1 MAMARFKNRVEAG
14 RLLAERLA
22 AYRDRNPIVLGLPRG
37 GVPVAYQVARAL
49 DAPLDVW
56 VVRKIGV
63 PWHPELGVGAVA
75 EGGFIHLNHDIMNDV
90 QLSEAALADAIQ
102 RQQSEVAERVQ
113 RFRGKHARPILR
125 NRTVIVVD
133 DGIATGGTVRATIAS
148 LRQEQPR
155 SIVLAVPVVAA
166 DILTALRYEADELV
180 FLRAPQDLDAIGL
193 WYEDFTQ
200 VADEEVIR
208 LLENARRERTL
219 AKVEASHETIR

>member
-1 MAMARFKNRVEAG
+1 MSRFKNRIEAG

-22 AYRDRNPIVLGLPRG
+22 VYREQNPIVLGLPRG

-75 EGGFIHLNHDIMNDV
+75 EGGFVYLNHDIMNNV
-90 QLSEAALADAIQ
+90 QLSEAALADAIH
-102 RQQSEVAERVQ
+102 QQQTEVGERIK
-113 RFRGKHARPILR
+113 RFRGKHARPALR
-125 NRTVIVVD
+125 DRTVIVVD

-166 DILTALRYEADELV
+166 DILRALRYEVDELV
-180 FLRAPQDLDAIGL
+180 FLRAPHDLYAIGL

-208 LLENARRERTL
+208 LLENARRERQL
-219 AKVEASHETIR
+219 VNVEASHETIH